1 MIPAWSLKMRERNGI
16 SMKKIGRVI
25 LCGLVLLCFFC
36 INNKAA
42 KAVVR
47 NIPYE
52 VEEHIIV
59 DDNSLFIPLEENT
72 KIKVEINNVLTTK
85 KILVRDDMLQDYHY
99 EILEPSASNNN
110 LTISVSGINLE
121 DFSDVIGSG
130 ISSYTKEIQVNYLG
144 KHMLLIYSFDPD
156 LVSYSFDFKIGIR

>member
-1 MIPAWSLKMRERNGI
+1 
-16 SMKKIGRVI
+16 
-25 LCGLVLLCFFC
+25 
-36 INNKAA
+36 
-42 KAVVR
+42 
-47 NIPYE
+47 
-52 VEEHIIV
+52 
-59 DDNSLFIPLEENT
+59 
-72 KIKVEINNVLTTK
+72 
-85 KILVRDDMLQDYHY
+85 MLQDYHY

-156 LVSYSFDFKIGIR
+156 LVSYSFDIKIGIR